1 MTFYY
6 HLTSTSCMV
15 GILGDGTPLC
25 FFSQLCVWQRE
36 MSLDGHNDIMKI
48 REDYKTRP
56 SLEKNQLLNISSH
69 TLGEE
74 FVDLLMWECEPR
86 RSEACCAAFGWVH
99 VPVTIVGRCVF
110 VILILCQSESFLE
123 LFPLIFIAFWGWRW
137 GWGEWDQQLVVICQ
151 NVRPMQVPRDCKAGL
166 SRNQEAE
173 SWKRETEAFISLSQL
188 IFLFISMFVILAVV
202 YIPGMQELYME
213 RVRNTESGSLPHS
226 RDIVGCGKI
235 RVPAFK
241 EHSRWR
247 GGI

>member
-1 MTFYY
+1 MLRGLLCSIWSGPCASYYCGSVCFCYPHFVSVWKFPWTFSINIY
-6 HLTSTSCMV
+6 S
-15 GILGDGTPLC
+15 ILRMEMRMGRMGSAAGGDLP
-25 FFSQLCVWQRE
+25 
-36 MSLDGHNDIMKI
+36 K
-48 REDYKTRP
+48 
-56 SLEKNQLLNISSH
+56 
-69 TLGEE
+69 
-74 FVDLLMWECEPR
+74 
-86 RSEACCAAFGWVH
+86 
-99 VPVTIVGRCVF
+99 
-110 VILILCQSESFLE
+110 CQTYE
-123 LFPLIFIAFWGWRW
+123 
-137 GWGEWDQQLVVICQ
+137 
-151 NVRPMQVPRDCKAGL
+151 VPRDCKAGL

-173 SWKRETEAFISLSQL
+173 SWKQETEAFISLSQL